1 MYQPLPLRR
10 SVFDEKK
17 VLLIDPHPR
26 TRDVRSH
33 VLRSYG
39 IEVQTAEDLCR
50 ARSLWRP
57 HAYDLILLDAR
68 GHLPGEAL
76 DFYREIKHASP
87 RDRIIFLVGPP
98 TYVSLTWPAEFM
110 ATEREPQQWAETVR
124 QFVTAA

>member
-1 MYQPLPLRR
+1 MHLPPPLRR

-26 TRDVRSH
+26 ARDVRSG
-33 VLRSYG
+33 VLRNHG
-39 IEVQTAEDLCR
+39 VEVQAAEDLCR

-57 HAYDLILLDAR
+57 RAYDLILLDAR

-87 RDRIIFLVGPP
+87 RDRVVFLVGPP
-98 TYVSLTWPAEFM
+98 TYLSLTWPAEFM
-110 ATEREPQQWAETVR
+110 ARETEPQQWAETVR